1 MYNLKSTTMYY
12 FQVQAHNKAGAGPY
26 TNSIT
31 VFITHEN
38 PVPLLLVTSWNDVK
52 VLDMDLQIAYP
63 IFREYRIKSIEI
75 VYSELEHKIY
85 WINNKWELMTCDF
98 NPNAIKIKCNDSK
111 ITDLD
116 ASAHDLR
123 IDWVA
128 RNLYWI
134 QFSEDANNIM
144 KLDLDLLQ
152 IGIKKY
158 DSILKRNEFKF
169 INVLPSIGYIKF
181 NPFKKLITLLF

>member
-1 MYNLKSTTMYY
+1 MYY
-12 FQVQAHNKAGAGPY
+12 FQVQAHNKGGAGPY
-26 TNSIT
+26 TNFIN
-31 VFITHEN
+31 VYITHEN

-52 VLDMDLQIAYP
+52 VLDMDLQIAYA

-75 VYSELEHKIY
+75 VYLELEHKIY
-85 WINNKWELMTCDF
+85 WINDKWELMTCDF

-116 ASAHDLR
+116 TSAHDLR

-134 QFSEDANNIM
+134 QISEDANNIM
-144 KLDLDLLQ
+144 KLDLELLQ
-152 IGIKKY
+152 IGKTKG
-158 DSILKRNEFKF
+158 DNILKRNEFKF

>member
-1 MYNLKSTTMYY
+1 MWH
-12 FQVQAHNKAGAGPY
+12 FQVQAHNKHGAGPY
-26 TNSIT
+26 TN
-31 VFITHEN
+31 FIDVSMTHEN
-38 PVPLLLVTSWNDVK
+38 PVPFLLVTSWNDVK
-52 VLDMDLQIAYP
+52 VLDMDLQIA
-63 IFREYRIKSIEI
+63 IFREYRIKSREI
-75 VYSELEHKIY
+75 VYSEVERKIY
-85 WINNKWELMTCDF
+85 WINNEWELMTCNF

-111 ITDLD
+111 ITDLND
-116 ASAHDLR
+116 SAHDLR

-144 KLDLDLLQ
+144 KLDLEVLQ
-152 IGIKKY
+152 IGKIKSY
-158 DSILKRNEFKF
+158 SILKRNEFKF